1 MKENLT
7 PEQKE
12 IAVLTA
18 MIKNLEDA
26 ISFANPKIKSIR
38 YYHTKNQIGIRFSS
52 TTYWIETTGKDK
64 QSLFY
69 EVVERT
75 KHD

>member
-18 MIKNLEDA
+18 MIKSTEKA
-26 ISFANPKIKSIR
+26 VSFANPKIKSIR

-52 TTYWIETTGKDK
+52 ATYWIETTGKNIK
-64 QSLFY
+64 SLFY

>member
-12 IAVLTA
+12 IVVISA
-18 MIKNLEDA
+18 MITNLE
-26 ISFANPKIKSIR
+26 
-38 YYHTKNQIGIRFSS
+38 
-52 TTYWIETTGKDK
+52 KDI